1 MAYSLD
7 DMYDPSQPM
16 GGNTNNWD
24 DPNWAPDSAP
34 YIPPVTDPAPAAA
47 APSVGVTDPTVR
59 APDPGAAPPGAIAPL
74 TPGADRVVAGPSPL
88 LPDGSPNPAWR
99 QNMTTPATLAGM
111 YGGAPGAPTGGGGR
125 NDEATIR
132 AQIAKWAAMPGA
144 DPSLS
149 NDPDYWVKAITSRG
163 GLGSDNMQY
172 WQDASVGSSAFFR
185 NPNREGGGNGSQAS
199 GGGMNNS
206 GGQGGL
212 ASFLTDS
219 PLLQPWTTPF
229 NYADWK
235 APAAFTAPTTVDE
248 QNDPGYKF
256 RMQMGQQAIERSAA
270 AKGTL
275 LTGGTAKDLT
285 QFGQDYGSGEYQ
297 NVYGRALTD
306 YTTGYNSSLTD
317 WTTNYNKAHQGYM
330 DSYNIFQN
338 NQANQYNRIAGLAG
352 LGQVAT
358 SQLGSQGLGY
368 AQLNT
373 GTNTGTAN
381 TLGNLYTGAGNAGAA
396 GTVGVGNAIGQGI
409 GSATNLADLYALRG
423 GTQPPANTSLYGKGG
438 GNGTSYDPNMQNGYG

>member
-1 MAYSLD
+1 MAYTLGDS
-7 DMYDPSQPM
+7 YDPSQPI
-16 GGNTNNWD
+16 
-24 DPNWAPDSAP
+24 DPSAFGDNG
-34 YIPPVTDPAPAAA
+34 TQ
-47 APSVGVTDPTVR
+47 SGTQGVTDPSVR
-59 APDPGAAPPGAIAPL
+59 APGPGATPPGTVVPL
-74 TPGADRVVAGPSPL
+74 TPGADSVVAGPSPL

-111 YGGAPGAPTGGGGR
+111 YSGTAPAASAGGR
-125 NDEATIR
+125 NDEAAIR
-132 AQIAKWAAMPGA
+132 AQIAKWASMPGA
-144 DPSLS
+144 DPSLG

-172 WQDASVGSSAFFR
+172 WQDASVGPTAFFR
-185 NPNREGGGNGSQAS
+185 NPTRESGGNGGNGSVAT
-199 GGGMNNS
+199 GGANNN

-212 ASFLTDS
+212 SSFLTDS

-229 NYADWK
+229 NYSDWK
-235 APAAFTAPTTVDE
+235 APDPFKAPTTVDE

-317 WTTNYNKAHQGYM
+317 WTTNYNKAHQSYM
-330 DSYNIFQN
+330 DAYNIFEN
-338 NQANQYNRIAGLAG
+338 NQANQYNRIANLAG

-358 SQLGSQGLGY
+358 SQLGGQGLGY

-373 GTNTGTAN
+373 GSNNATAN
-381 TLGNLYTGAGNAGAA
+381 TLGNLYTGAGNASAA

-409 GSATNLADLYALRG
+409 GGVTNLADLYALRG
-423 GTQPPANTSLYGKGG
+423 GTQPPANNSLYGKG